1 VDKPILSETHGQ
13 CDGRPTV
20 TFRASAGTH
29 CAYPQRDGQAELRE
43 VGAGVPLPQFEIKMT
58 CFGALW
64 SMDFILNVPA
74 REGS

>member
-1 VDKPILSETHGQ
+1 VEGT
-13 CDGRPTV
+13 
-20 TFRASAGTH
+20 AGGG
-29 CAYPQRDGQAELRE
+29 AWGGAVLPPQNFFLI
-43 VGAGVPLPQFEIKMT
+43 FKIKMT